1 MSFIM
6 IIPSLKKKRRKIK
19 HFLVVVLLFSLEG
32 NIPAILMSLTENLK
46 LCII

>member
-6 IIPSLKKKRRKIK
+6 TIPSLKKKRKIK